1 MAYCII
7 ISKNLKWRYLH
18 LQTEVKLEFK
28 TILSTIEFKNLLKR
42 KEELLKMLP
51 QGKMNLL
58 SIVNSKFES
67 LYSKEERSS
76 IKVTLDDIDKI
87 INIARIP
94 LPEML
99 KSVWRRE
106 KSIA

>member
-1 MAYCII
+1 
-7 ISKNLKWRYLH
+7 
-18 LQTEVKLEFK
+18 
-28 TILSTIEFKNLLKR
+28 
-42 KEELLKMLP
+42 
-51 QGKMNLL
+51 MNLL

-99 KSVWRRE
+99 KSVLEEGEIYCLKIKETSRMTNDYIVAVEEGATHVRVGTAIFGARNY
-106 KSIA
+106 S

>member
-1 MAYCII
+1 
-7 ISKNLKWRYLH
+7 
-18 LQTEVKLEFK
+18 
-28 TILSTIEFKNLLKR
+28 
-42 KEELLKMLP
+42 
-51 QGKMNLL
+51 MNLL

-94 LPEML
+94 LPEIL
-99 KSVWRRE
+99 KSVLEEE